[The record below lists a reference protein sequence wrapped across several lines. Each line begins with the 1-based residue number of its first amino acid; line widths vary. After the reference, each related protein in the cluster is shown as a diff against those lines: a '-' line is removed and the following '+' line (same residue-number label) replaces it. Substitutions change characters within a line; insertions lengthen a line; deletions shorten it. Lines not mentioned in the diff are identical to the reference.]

1 MSGHPTVLGEDT
13 ATADLKP
20 KQERAFGD
28 PDNLVARQKL
38 GSTIYLETLVQVG
51 GGGDGFVYSNTDFC
65 ILEIWLQ
72 SRLAVVI
79 IMKTLL
85 TQYFVKHCSPSLSDW
100 LNKELKSQ

>member
-72 SRLAVVI
+72 SGCW
-79 IMKTLL
+79 
-85 TQYFVKHCSPSLSDW
+85 HCQASPVSILSKKIVFHH
-100 LNKELKSQ
+100 L